1 MRIHK
6 EGYKI
11 IRRCLFILVVLNI
24 TVVLLSVKPVYSW
37 IIAILSL
44 ILLFLVIRFFRV
56 PSRNTPLDVLN
67 ILSPADGRVVAIEQT
82 TEDEYFKDERL
93 QISIFMSIWNVH
105 VNWHP
110 ISGTVEYFKHH
121 PGKYLI
127 AKHPKSSLKN
137 ERTSIAIKQDDGKR
151 IMVRQI
157 AGAVARRIVSYIAPN
172 ESVDQ
177 ASQLGIIKFGSRV
190 DIFLPLNVQLNVKLK
205 DKVRGKKTILAH
217 WEK

>member
-1 MRIHK
+1 M
-6 EGYKI
+6 
-11 IRRCLFILVVLNI
+11 
-24 TVVLLSVKPVYSW
+24 VVLLPVNPVYSW
-37 IIAILSL
+37 TIAILSL

-137 ERTSIAIKQDDGKR
+137 ERTSIAIKQDDDKR

-190 DIFLPLNVQLNVKLK
+190 DIFLPLNVQLNVKIK
-205 DKVRGKKTILAH
+205 DKVKGKKTILAH

>member
-1 MRIHK
+1 MHIHK

-11 IRRCLFILVVLNI
+11 IRWCFFILLVLNI
-24 TVVLLSVKPVYSW
+24 IVVLLSIKPAYSW
-37 IIAILSL
+37 IIAGLSL

-56 PSRNTPLDVLN
+56 PSRTSPLDDLN

-82 TEDEYFKDERL
+82 TEEEYFKDERL

-110 ISGTVEYFKHH
+110 ISGTAEYFKHH
-121 PGKYLI
+121 PGQYLI

-137 ERTSIAIKQDDGKR
+137 ERTSIAIKQDEDKR

-157 AGAVARRIVSYIAPN
+157 AGAVARRIVSYISPN
-172 ESVDQ
+172 KSVDQ

-190 DIFLPLNVQLNVKLK
+190 DISLPLNVKLNVKLK
-205 DKVRGKKTILAH
+205 DKVKGQKTILAQ
-217 WEK
+217 WKK

>member
-24 TVVLLSVKPVYSW
+24 IVVLLSVKPVYSW

-67 ILSPADGRVVAIEQT
+67 ILSPADGMVVAIEQT

>member
-11 IRRCLFILVVLNI
+11 IRWCFFILLVLNI
-24 TVVLLSVKPVYSW
+24 IVVLLSVKPVYSW
-37 IIAILSL
+37 IIAVLSL

-137 ERTSIAIKQDDGKR
+137 ERTSIAIKKDDDRR

-205 DKVRGKKTILAH
+205 DRVRGKKTILAH

>member
-24 TVVLLSVKPVYSW
+24 IVVLLSVKPVYSW